1 MKMDDIKSKIASG
14 EYQIVDNT
22 SSRAKS
28 DVWEKF
34 GVIKDCEN
42 NVVSGFAACKKC
54 QKILAFD
61 SRKLGTSS
69 LRKHSD
75 SCSRG
80 THSESQNIGD

>member
-1 MKMDDIKSKIASG
+1 MEK
-14 EYQIVDNT
+14 NT
-22 SSRAKS
+22 SSRAKL

-42 NVVSGFAACKKC
+42 SVVSGCAACEKY

-61 SRKLGTSS
+61 SCKPGKSL

-80 THSESQNIGD
+80 TGVSGFNHGCRSGHGSYINGLGRMPY